1 MAVNTDIDI
10 KSTNLCIAANQII
23 LKLYKRQGLNRHWS
37 EINCIKIDL
46 NIKTE
51 DLSHRKSSTMDCKKF
66 IKFPIKQ
73 YCYTY

>member
-51 DLSHRKSSTMDCKKF
+51 DLSHRKSSKIDCKKF
-66 IKFPIKQ
+66 IKFSIKQ